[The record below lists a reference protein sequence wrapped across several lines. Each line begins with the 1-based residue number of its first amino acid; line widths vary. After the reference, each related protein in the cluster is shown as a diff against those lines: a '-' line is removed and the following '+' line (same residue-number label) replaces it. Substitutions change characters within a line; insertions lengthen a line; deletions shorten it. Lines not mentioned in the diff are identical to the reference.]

1 MSSALYRMVSTLCL
15 LSAPWKGELWSE
27 PSTLSSEL
35 TLNLSTWPLSKLSDL
50 FLRSNWSDLPF
61 SPYMTRNTFA
71 LVPAPLTSPV
81 YTVTSWGIST
91 QTKTTIFLCLSLFI
105 WTFHKLLLRHYSV
118 KWRNKNVNYLG
129 CSESVVLGTTPSQS
143 CRRLHH
149 LPTSGDMGRPRVLH
163 VKGYLLWRYQ
173 ETNRQHHLCC
183 HARYVTFQP
192 DGKNTSKIVSQETRS
207 KLD

>member
-27 PSTLSSEL
+27 PLTLSSEL

-91 QTKTTIFLCLSLFI
+91 QTKTTIFLCLSFFI
-105 WTFHKLLLRHYSV
+105 WTFHKLLLMHYTA

-143 CRRLHH
+143 CRRLRH
-149 LPTSGDMGRPRVLH
+149 LPTSGDMGRPRVLL

-173 ETNRQHHLCC
+173 ETNQQHHLCC
-183 HARYVTFQP
+183 HARYATFQP